1 MTKALIVTVCIALMA
16 GTALATVP
24 VTDQYLPALGHALGA
39 AVNGVQPEWRGDV
52 WIFNPSATQSASVTI
67 YLLLRQANP
76 NPTSLVQTVAPGDTL
91 YLPDVI
97 GVTFG
102 NDNLYAG
109 LRFLSTIPVLVTAE
123 SYVANVTTSLGTGTS
138 GQFFAGIP
146 ASWALGLNDST
157 DMPGFDQD
165 GTGTTG
171 RFRSNLAIV
180 ETTGNPVQY
189 NVQIYD
195 GSNNLIGT
203 KAYSLDVRQVGQIN
217 TVITDVTGGT
227 GTDERLHITV
237 TGGTGQLIAVGS
249 RIDNTTGDPSTI
261 DMESIHNWGVFE
273 GVVYDAA
280 TGTVIDGG
288 IQLQINNQV
297 ITNFDALG
305 DLCTASANGS
315 STGDVSPDGGVSNV
329 SITAGAFTTQLS
341 IPYSDGT
348 NTIFTTTW
356 TLAGTR
362 AADGIWTGTLAS
374 STTGGTGSYSGCN
387 GVSTQNWRA
396 AWTSIS

>member
-1 MTKALIVTVCIALMA
+1 MTKALIVTVCIALAA

-24 VTDQYLPALGHALGA
+24 VTDQYLPALGHANGA
-39 AVNGVQPEWRGDV
+39 AVNGVLPAWRGDV
-52 WIFNPSATQSASVTI
+52 WIFNPSATQSATVTI
-67 YLLLRQANP
+67 YLLLRAANP
-76 NPTSLVQTVAPGDTL
+76 NPTSLVQVVAPGDTI

-97 GVTFG
+97 FNTFG
-102 NDNLYAG
+102 QNNLYAG

-123 SYVANVTTSLGTGTS
+123 SYVANVVTSLGTGTS
-138 GQFFAGIP
+138 GQFFSGIP

-171 RFRSNLAIV
+171 RFRSNLAVV
-180 ETTGNPVQY
+180 ETTGNPVNY

-203 KAYSLDVRQVGQIN
+203 KAYSLDVRQVGQTN

-227 GTDERLHITV
+227 GTNERVHIVV

-261 DMESIHNWGVFE
+261 DMESIHNWGVFD
-273 GVVYDAA
+273 GVVFDAA
-280 TGTVIDGG
+280 IGTGVDGG
-288 IQLQINNQV
+288 IELQISDQV
-297 ITNFDALG
+297 LTNYDALG
-305 DLCTASANGS
+305 DLCTATDSPA
-315 STGDVSPDGGVSNV
+315 TGDVSPDNGNSNV
-329 SITAGAFTTQLS
+329 PIANGTFTTTVS
-341 IPYSDGT
+341 ISYGGG
-348 NTIFTTTW
+348 IFTTVW
-356 TLAGTR
+356 TLTGTR
-362 AADGIWTGTLAS
+362 GADGIWTGTLS
-374 STTGGTGSYSGCN
+374 GNTTGGTGANAGCN

-396 AWTSIS
+396 AWTATGS